1 MSPLIIFSAK
11 YVYLIILFL
20 ALIFV
25 YISNSKNRKNIGILS
40 FFSLPLSLLI
50 SKILNYLF
58 YNPRPF
64 VVEKL
69 TPLITHAADNGFPS
83 DHTLLCATVSSI
95 VFIFNKK
102 WGTVLFI
109 LTLFVGLSRVLV
121 LVHHP
126 IDIVASLVIAV
137 FSVYVC
143 WFFLKSKNI

>member
-50 SKILNYLF
+50 GKILNYLF

-109 LTLFVGLSRVLV
+109 LTLFVGLSRVLA

-126 IDIVASLVIAV
+126 IDMVASLVIAV